1 MDMAE
6 PAKALVS
13 VIVPVYNVEAYMDRC
28 VSSLCGQSY
37 DKIEI
42 VLVDDGSTDGS
53 GTLCDA
59 WAAKDSRIRVI
70 HKENGG
76 LSDARNVGIAAS
88 SGEYI
93 AFIDGD
99 DYVADTY
106 CEKLYEA
113 LLRNDADMA
122 LCNLC
127 YVWEDGTLRP
137 YMTPCHEKKVVTRK
151 EGLHALLC
159 ESNLTFGIVCNKVY
173 KRDLFMKEPP
183 LQFALGRYYED
194 EYINYRLLDKAKK
207 IVWIPDVLY
216 SYVQRDDSITH
227 RYSEKHVMDHWA
239 LIDESLR
246 WNPRE
251 AYKKELMAKKC
262 LALLFDLYRRIQ
274 IHQLHSLCTQD
285 MRERMRLV
293 LRRIPQR
300 ELSIKDTVKVLLIL
314 HGGYGPIFKMKQRIA
329 AFWWWLSASL
339 WRR

>member
-1 MDMAE
+1 MW
-6 PAKALVS
+6 KR
-13 VIVPVYNVEAYMDRC
+13 IWIG

-42 VLVDDGSTDGS
+42 VLVDDGSTDSS
-53 GTLCDA
+53 GAKCDA

-99 DYVADTY
+99 DYVAPTY

-113 LLRNDADMA
+113 VLRNDADMA
-122 LCNLC
+122 ICNLS
-127 YVWEDGTLRP
+127 YVWPSGMAVP
-137 YMTPCHEKKVVTRK
+137 YYHRYHSKEERVLSSE
-151 EGLHALLC
+151 EGLLELLDH
-159 ESNLTFGIVCNKVY
+159 
-173 KRDLFMKEPP
+173 RDLTYGVMCNTLFKKSLFVEEPVISFP
-183 LQFALGRYYED
+183 LGRYYED
-194 EYINYRLLDKAKK
+194 EFVNYRLLDKAKK